1 MDNQSLVNEM
11 ARVGDFNIELEVY
24 VRTDEGGNVPHFHI
38 RDKSSRGKAFHT
50 CVQIRQP
57 AYFHH
62 DGKEGVLDSTQKTA
76 LVEFLRSKPTRTKR
90 FSTFWEVI
98 LTLWNLS
105 GSAIAVD
112 EDQPMP
118 DYANLADEP
127 NESFFKKQKVPCKKE
142 NGVGARLLEILRERK
157 DLSLDDMAKACGVS
171 KATIVHTVKV
181 LMGSGRLRRMGDWE
195 VL

>member
-11 ARVGDFNIELEVY
+11 ARVGDFNTALEVY

-38 RDKSSRGKAFHT
+38 RDKRSRGKAFHT
-50 CVQIRQP
+50 CVQIRRP
-57 AYFHH
+57 AYFRH
-62 DGKEGVLDSTQKTA
+62 DGKEGVLNPTQRME
-76 LVEFLRSKPTRTKR
+76 LVEFLKSKPTSTKR
-90 FSTFWEVI
+90 FSTYWEAI

-105 GSAIAVD
+105 GAVIVVD

-118 DYANLADEP
+118 DYANLAGEP
-127 NESFFKKQKVPCKKE
+127 NECSSKKQNVLRQKE

-171 KATIVHTVKV
+171 RATILYTVKV
-181 LMGSGRLRRMGDWE
+181 LTGSGRLRRVGDWE